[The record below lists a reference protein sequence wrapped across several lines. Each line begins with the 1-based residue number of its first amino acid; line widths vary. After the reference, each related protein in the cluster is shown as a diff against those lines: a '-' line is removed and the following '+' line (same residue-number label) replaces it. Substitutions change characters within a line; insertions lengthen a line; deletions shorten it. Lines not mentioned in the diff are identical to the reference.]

1 MALTAV
7 TPGLVG
13 AVIRFVTAAHHGRTT
28 SARRSPAVASVTP
41 SPDRTTP
48 NLKPLGEIRTT
59 AGSITPDLALAQAVR
74 EQLTRPGSVP
84 APRQFE
90 LIMAEKAFYSYPTG
104 RHGGVLNRR
113 WTPYLAD
120 VDPCPYREIAD
131 GSWQLTRP
139 ETSGSS
145 R

>member
-1 MALTAV
+1 MALTPV

-48 NLKPLGEIRTT
+48 NLKPPGEIRTT
-59 AGSITPDLALAQAVR
+59 AASITPDLALAQAVR

-84 APRQFE
+84 
-90 LIMAEKAFYSYPTG
+90 
-104 RHGGVLNRR
+104 VLNRR

>member
-1 MALTAV
+1 
-7 TPGLVG
+7 
-13 AVIRFVTAAHHGRTT
+13 
-28 SARRSPAVASVTP
+28 
-41 SPDRTTP
+41 
-48 NLKPLGEIRTT
+48 
-59 AGSITPDLALAQAVR
+59 
-74 EQLTRPGSVP
+74 
-84 APRQFE
+84 
-90 LIMAEKAFYSYPTG
+90 MAETAFYSYPTG
-104 RHGGVLNRR
+104 RPGGVLNRR